1 MLHLEPGWH
10 ILLQRG
16 IRRGVM
22 TLRTERDWGGSLG
35 TFIGIFI
42 LLQILGLGLA
52 VALGAE
58 HMLQERTSVQLE
70 LQDGVSNA
78 DISNFII
85 NLQNLPYISRA
96 AFVTKEQ
103 AYDRARA
110 SDPELISFLE
120 QYGLRNPF
128 HDSVTITLSSLN
140 QYRPL
145 MQTLENGTWQDI
157 IDPSFLSEANAD
169 REYIG
174 SLLRLTEGMRSL
186 AIFVLSI
193 GAATLLA
200 TVMTLSKTR
209 AIARS
214 EEVLVERL
222 AGAQTATIL
231 LPFIAEASILMTI
244 AAVVS
249 LALAT
254 AIAACAP
261 LLLPAL
267 QSAGVLHELWTA
279 VRELLWSFIP
289 TALVIELLLI
299 PCLAT
304 IGTWLGLASR
314 IHSPRIAMM

>member
-1 MLHLEPGWH
+1 MLHLEPGWR

-16 IRRGVM
+16 IRRGAT

-52 VALGAE
+52 VAMGAE
-58 HMLQERTSVQLE
+58 RMLQERTAVQLE
-70 LQDGVSNA
+70 LQDGVSDA
-78 DISNFII
+78 DVSNFII
-85 NLQNLPYISRA
+85 SLQELPFVARA
-96 AFVTKEQ
+96 TFVTKEQ
-103 AYDRARA
+103 VYDRARA
-110 SDPELISFLE
+110 SDPELIGFLE
-120 QYGLRNPF
+120 EYGLRNPF
-128 HDSVTITLSSLN
+128 HDSVTITLSSLH
-140 QYRPL
+140 QYRSL
-145 MQTLENGTWQDI
+145 MNVLEGSTWQEM
-157 IDPSFLSEANAD
+157 IDPSFLSEANAE

-174 SLLRLTEGMRSL
+174 SLLKLTEGMRSL
-186 AIFVLSI
+186 ALFVLCI

-200 TVMTLSKTR
+200 TVITLAKTR

-231 LPFIAEASILMTI
+231 LPFIAEASILMSI

-249 LALAT
+249 IALAT
-254 AIAACAP
+254 AIAASAP

-267 QSAGVLHELWTA
+267 ASSGVLHELWIA
-279 VRELLWSFIP
+279 VRQLLWSFIP
-289 TALVIELLLI
+289 MALLIELLLI

-304 IGTWLGLASR
+304 IGTWLGLSGR
-314 IHSPRIAMM
+314 IHSPRIAMT

>member
-1 MLHLEPGWH
+1 
-10 ILLQRG
+10 
-16 IRRGVM
+16 
-22 TLRTERDWGGSLG
+22 
-35 TFIGIFI
+35 
-42 LLQILGLGLA
+42 
-52 VALGAE
+52 
-58 HMLQERTSVQLE
+58 MLQDRTAVQLE
-70 LQDGVSNA
+70 LQDGVSDA
-78 DISNFII
+78 EISNLII
-85 NLQNLPYISRA
+85 GLQNLPYISRA

-120 QYGLRNPF
+120 EYGLRNPF
-128 HDSVTITLSSLN
+128 HDSVTITLSSLG
-140 QYRPL
+140 QYRSL
-145 MQTLENGTWQDI
+145 MQLLESGTWQDI
-157 IDPSFLSEANAD
+157 VDPSFLSEANAE
-169 REYIG
+169 REYI
-174 SLLRLTEGMRSL
+174 SSMLKLTEGMRSL
-186 AIFVLSI
+186 VLFILCI

-200 TVMTLSKTR
+200 TVITLSKTR

-231 LPFIAEASILMTI
+231 LPFITEASVLMSI
-244 AAVVS
+244 AAVIS

-267 QSAGVLHELWTA
+267 ASAGVLHELWIA

-289 TALVIELLLI
+289 MALVVELLAI
-299 PCLAT
+299 PFLAT

-314 IHSPRIAMM
+314 IHSPRIAMT

>member
-1 MLHLEPGWH
+1 MLHLEPGWR

-16 IRRGVM
+16 IRRGVT

-52 VALGAE
+52 VAMGAE
-58 HMLQERTSVQLE
+58 RMLQERTAVQLE
-70 LQDGVSNA
+70 LQDGVSDTNV
-78 DISNFII
+78 SNFIVS
-85 NLQNLPYISRA
+85 LQELPFVSRA

-110 SDPELISFLE
+110 SDPELIGFLE
-120 QYGLRNPF
+120 EYGLRNPF
-128 HDSVTITLSSLN
+128 HDSVTITLSSLH
-140 QYRPL
+140 QYRSL
-145 MQTLENGTWQDI
+145 MKVLEGSSWQKI
-157 IDPSFLSEANAD
+157 IDPSFLSDANAE

-174 SLLRLTEGMRSL
+174 SLLKLTEGMRSL
-186 AIFVLSI
+186 ALFVLCI

-200 TVMTLSKTR
+200 TVITLAKTR
-209 AIARS
+209 AIARG

-231 LPFIAEASILMTI
+231 LPFIAEASILMSI

-249 LALAT
+249 IALAT
-254 AIAACAP
+254 AIAASAP

-267 QSAGVLHELWTA
+267 QSAGVLHELWIT

-289 TALVIELLLI
+289 MALAIELFLI
-299 PCLAT
+299 PLLAT
-304 IGTWLGLASR
+304 IGTWLGLSGR
-314 IHSPRIAMM
+314 IQSPRIAMT

>member
-1 MLHLEPGWH
+1 MLHLEPGWR

-16 IRRGVM
+16 IRRGVT

-52 VALGAE
+52 VAAGAE
-58 HMLQERTSVQLE
+58 RMLQERTSIQLE
-70 LQDGVSNA
+70 LQDGVSDA
-78 DISNFII
+78 DVSNFII
-85 NLQNLPYISRA
+85 SLQNLPYISRA

-140 QYRPL
+140 QYRSL
-145 MQTLENGTWQDI
+145 LQVLEGGAWQDI
-157 IDPSFLSEANAD
+157 VDPSFLSEANAD

-174 SLLRLTEGMRSL
+174 SLLKLTEGMRSL
-186 AIFVLSI
+186 ALFVLSI

-200 TVMTLSKTR
+200 TVITLSKTR
-209 AIARS
+209 AIARG

-231 LPFIAEASILMTI
+231 LPFIAEASILMGI

-249 LALAT
+249 IALAT

-267 QSAGVLHELWTA
+267 QTAGVLQELWIT

-289 TALVIELLLI
+289 MALLIELLLI
-299 PCLAT
+299 PFLAT
-304 IGTWLGLASR
+304 TGTWLGLASR
-314 IHSPRIAMM
+314 IRSPRIAMT